1 MIEFVWP
8 QTNGEWLAWSGALYL
23 VVSGLV
29 MFLVPRLWLSV
40 TGSLDNAGGA
50 TAIGLMRGPLA
61 GGNIGLGL
69 AVIALHPQPLLYLG
83 LAAMLLFRA
92 TARLVSIV
100 FDGGNRRYGWLALI
114 IEGLLGLF
122 SLAYAFGIIA

>member
-1 MIEFVWP
+1 
-8 QTNGEWLAWSGALYL
+8 
-23 VVSGLV
+23 